1 MLIRNSENEADPK
14 NVAEIIEV
22 MLVSLFRSN
31 PLIQTRFF
39 EKCVCTNNL
48 LSITEAKLY
57 ILMNTLQNT
66 TAC

>member
-1 MLIRNSENEADPK
+1 MLIRNSENDADLK
-14 NVAEIIEV
+14 NLAEIIEV

-31 PLIQTRFF
+31 PVIETRFWKMRF
-39 EKCVCTNNL
+39 HNNL

-57 ILMNTLQNT
+57 ILMSTLRNT